1 MTTGGSKRKRHG
13 RVEVESRKKARI
25 ESDDAADVRTIEH
38 PTLRRYYRQI
48 STLRSYLQS
57 SLPDQAK
64 SRRRKVKTAGLLKDE
79 LLDIER
85 KAPGEGGGTAPA
97 SSRRP
102 DHCGR
107 GSGDGQTRLAALLDR
122 TLVCTPEASISP
134 FKGSREKDFIKFSQ
148 QAEVS
153 LGSTLDGGTTSI
165 SDVSDSESPSSYHI
179 AITFPEVISWG
190 DLGWTFISRSTDNF
204 WRNKMSLRSSEM
216 QR

>member
-1 MTTGGSKRKRHG
+1 M
-13 RVEVESRKKARI
+13 ESRKKARI
-25 ESDDAADVRTIEH
+25 ESGDAADVRTIEH

-64 SRRRKVKTAGLLKDE
+64 SRRRKVKSAGLLKDE
-79 LLDIER
+79 SSDIGR
-85 KAPGEGGGTAPA
+85 KPPGEGGGTASA

-102 DHCGR
+102 DHFGP

-122 TLVCTPEASISP
+122 TLVGTPEASISP

-148 QAEVS
+148 QAEIS

-165 SDVSDSESPSSYHI
+165 SDVSDSESPSSDLI
-179 AITFPEVISWG
+179 AIPFPKVISWG
-190 DLGWTFISRSTDNF
+190 ELGWEFIHRRTYSF
-204 WRNKMSLRSSEM
+204 L
-216 QR
+216 